1 MPIATLSIDVEA
13 RLAKLEEG
21 MDKAARISQRSANKI
36 KNSFDG
42 LKNIGI
48 GLGASIAAAFSVSA
62 VSAFV
67 RATVGSID
75 VMNDLKDATGASI
88 ENISALEDVGART
101 GTSFESVSST
111 LIKFNKVLSEAKG
124 GSEVTAILTKLGLS
138 AEELKR
144 IDPAEALRQTA
155 VALSRYADDGDKAR
169 IVQELFGKSIAE
181 AAPFLADLAKQG
193 KLNATVTT
201 QQAEEAEKFN
211 QQLAALQKNATDSA
225 RSIVGQLIPA
235 LNNIFDAYQKLGG
248 VKGIALAVL
257 GLDEQGQTASNAK
270 ALQAEI
276 IRTTD
281 VIERMQ
287 TELDRNPDNE
297 FLKTRIDKARTRLG
311 GLIKD
316 ASAASDKLKA
326 LADATDGGRNENF
339 SNEGRNAPKA
349 SIGSIPEKDKKGR
362 ALKTPKPDFVGP
374 ELPESL
380 KAAFKAVDSVD
391 SAKIADLQ
399 DQLRELISIRAVS
412 GGGATDEAILK
423 ITEELEKFSPAAVA
437 AAEEK
442 KRLDTLLAATPT
454 AKLEETRED
463 MERLAKAFEAGQ
475 ISAEQFAEAAQTR
488 LGTLPDLLKDTT
500 EKMSTLSEQAARNI
514 QDSLGGTIKS
524 TLKGDFDDVSR
535 SWGNLLLD
543 LASQALAAKV
553 GEALLGDFGKTG
565 NVGGF
570 FGSVL
575 SLFSARGNVFA
586 APGGVQAFANGG
598 IVGGPTLFGMGGGR
612 TGLMG
617 EAGPEA
623 VVPLKRGKDGKLG
636 ISGGGSA
643 NINQVVNVG
652 QGVSRGEVAQAVA
665 QANQALL
672 ESLRAQGRL

>member
-21 MDKAARISQRSANKI
+21 MDKAARISQRSADEI
-36 KNSFDG
+36 KGSFDG